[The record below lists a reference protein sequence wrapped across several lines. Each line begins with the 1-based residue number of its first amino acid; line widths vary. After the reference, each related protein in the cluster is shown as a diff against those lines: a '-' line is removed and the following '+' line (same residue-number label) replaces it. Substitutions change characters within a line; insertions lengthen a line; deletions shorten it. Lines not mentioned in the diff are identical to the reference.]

1 MAADLYYRWSG
12 VIPQPSA
19 RVEKLKESARWYMA
33 SEMPRRA
40 AEIYDESHTLA
51 ETDTQAREFAFL
63 TLKASQAAGDN
74 KLALEYF
81 RNYQQRFPA
90 DPELLDEAISICQAG
105 DDPSRRM
112 KWAPCACHSNP
123 DDPEQ
128 IKKQLDRSLAV
139 SELQPAVVLGEPP
152 G

>member
-1 MAADLYYRWSG
+1 
-12 VIPQPSA
+12 
-19 RVEKLKESARWYMA
+19 MA

-40 AEIYDESHTLA
+40 AEIYDETHTLA

-105 DDPSRRM
+105 DDPRQAYEMGTLRLSFE
-112 KWAPCACHSNP
+112 P
-123 DDPEQ
+123 DDPQQ
-128 IKKQLDRSLAV
+128 IRKQLDRSLAV
-139 SELQPAVVLGEPP
+139 GELQPAVVLGEAA

>member
-1 MAADLYYRWSG
+1 MKLAHLQNSIVEISRAQLPVSLLPNIIKLGLELEQPAVAADLYYRWSG

-40 AEIYDESHTLA
+40 AEIYDESHKLA

-81 RNYQQRFPA
+81 HNVSAEIPGRPRTAGRGYQHLSGRRR
-90 DPELLDEAISICQAG
+90 SQAG
-105 DDPSRRM
+105 
-112 KWAPCACHSNP
+112 
-123 DDPEQ
+123 
-128 IKKQLDRSLAV
+128 V
-139 SELQPAVVLGEPP
+139 
-152 G
+152 